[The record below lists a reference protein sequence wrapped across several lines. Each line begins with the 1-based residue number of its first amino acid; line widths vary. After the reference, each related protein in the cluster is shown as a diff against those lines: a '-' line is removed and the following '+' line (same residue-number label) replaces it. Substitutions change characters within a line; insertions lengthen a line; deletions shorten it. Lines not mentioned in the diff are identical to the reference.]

1 MNNKLDRL
9 YRRIVR
15 QFRVKELLGFCQLKR
30 NYETDGY
37 TVKFNTPSINANPL
51 LIGGG
56 GFCGKNNGGD

>member
-30 NYETDGY
+30 NYETGGY
-37 TVKFNTPSINANPL
+37 TVKFNTPSINENPL